1 MQGRKPKPTAL
12 KALAGNPG
20 KRAINYAEPR
30 PRVVLPKPPEHLSD
44 DEKSKWKLT
53 VRELYPLGLIT
64 TIDKDALAMY
74 CTIYVRWV
82 KAERM
87 VRDKGEIIKTAAGN
101 IIQNPYLSIANRA
114 LDQLNKLGA
123 EFGMTPSSRS
133 RVKTESIDPNN
144 ELERMLFGQR
154 IKVSNDRRTDLHR

>member
-12 KALAGNPG
+12 KMLAGNPG
-20 KRAINYAEPR
+20 KRALNHAEPK
-30 PRVVLPKPPEHLSD
+30 PRLVLPKPPEHLSD
-44 DEKSKWKLT
+44 DEKLKWKIA

-74 CTIYVRWV
+74 CVIFVRWM
-82 KAERM
+82 KAEKI
-87 VRDKGEIIKTAAGN
+87 VREKGEIIKTAAGN

-123 EFGMTPSSRS
+123 EFGMTPSSRT
-133 RVKTESIDPNN
+133 RVKVDGVADPSH
-144 ELERMLFGQR
+144 ELEKMLFGKR
-154 IKVSNDRRTDLHR
+154 VAVTNY

>member
-12 KALAGNPG
+12 KLLEGNPG
-20 KRAINYAEPR
+20 KRALNRAEPK

-44 DEKSKWKLT
+44 DEKNKWKLT
-53 VRELYPLGLIT
+53 VRELHPLGLMT
-64 TIDKDALAMY
+64 AIDKDALAMY
-74 CTIYVRWV
+74 CTIYVRWI
-82 KAERM
+82 KAEKM

-114 LDQLNKLGA
+114 LEQLNKLGA

-133 RVKTESIDPNN
+133 RVKVEALDPSH
-144 ELERMLFGQR
+144 ELEKMLFGQR
-154 IKVSNDRRTDLHR
+154 VTVSNDRRT

>member
-1 MQGRKPKPTAL
+1 
-12 KALAGNPG
+12 
-20 KRAINYAEPR
+20 
-30 PRVVLPKPPEHLSD
+30 LSD
-44 DEKSKWKLT
+44 AEKEKWKST
-53 VRELYPLGLIT
+53 VRELHPLGLVT

-82 KAERM
+82 KAEKM

-133 RVKTESIDPNN
+133 RVKADMLTPDQ

-154 IKVSNDRRTDLHR
+154 VTVSK

>member
-12 KALAGNPG
+12 KKLNGNPG
-20 KRAINYAEPR
+20 KRALNKNEPA
-30 PRVVLPKPPEHLSD
+30 PRVVAPRPPSHLTD
-44 DEKSKWKLT
+44 DERQKWTQLVK
-53 VRELYPLGLIT
+53 ELHPLGLVT
-64 TIDKDALAMY
+64 SVDLDALAFY
-74 CTIYVRWV
+74 CVLYVRWQ

-87 VRDKGEIIKTAAGN
+87 VREKGEIIKTANGN

-133 RVKTESIDPNN
+133 RVKTEPTDPEH
-144 ELERMLFGQR
+144 ELEQMLFGSQV
-154 IKVSNDRRTDLHR
+154 KVSRK

>member
-12 KALAGNPG
+12 KMLAGNPG
-20 KRAINYAEPR
+20 KRAINRSEPK
-30 PRVVLPKPPEHLSD
+30 PRVVMPKPPEHLSD
-44 DEKSKWKLT
+44 AEKEKWKSV
-53 VRELYPLGLIT
+53 VRELHPLGLVT

-82 KAERM
+82 KAEKM

-133 RVKTESIDPNN
+133 RVKADMLDPDQ

-154 IKVSNDRRTDLHR
+154 VQVSR